1 MTWHPHHPLHTRDMK
16 VTAIIPDDLLRELRQ
31 QAPGKTL
38 TESLILALRD
48 WISLKNIQ
56 DLNRQVRTRP
66 LRFKERLG
74 ARTLRQRSRRR

>member
-1 MTWHPHHPLHTRDMK
+1 MK
-16 VTAIIPDDLLRELRQ
+16 VTAIIPDDLLEELKQ

-48 WISLKNIQ
+48 WIAQKNIQ

-74 ARTLRQRSRRR
+74 AHTLRQRNRRR